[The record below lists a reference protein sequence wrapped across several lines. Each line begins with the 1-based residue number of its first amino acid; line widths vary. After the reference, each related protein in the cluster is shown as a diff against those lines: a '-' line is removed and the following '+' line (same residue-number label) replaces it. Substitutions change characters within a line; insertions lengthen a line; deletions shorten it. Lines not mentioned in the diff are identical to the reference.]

1 MYWTEMV
8 VNKVLYVTIMTWQTM
23 LKLFLPV
30 LLENLGLNEIVWKG
44 KEINGSLAK
53 LIWVFII
60 FFVLPSKLRDDR

>member
-1 MYWTEMV
+1 
-8 VNKVLYVTIMTWQTM
+8 M

-30 LLENLGLNEIVWKG
+30 SLENLGLNEMVWKG